1 MNCNMRTLLPRGVIS
16 LLVLCF
22 FLIGGCDV
30 EFGGGGDDNG
40 GGGGGGGGDE
50 VETVQGTIVSI
61 IPDQDLEGITVE
73 ITVNDGAP
81 ETDVTDAGGF
91 FSIDGPIAGSPQI
104 EFFDGDSNPLGTIII
119 SVYPTAE
126 VELGNISLENGTVNL
141 LNETEVTFSGDISSN
156 NCTGNSGFIEVDAE
170 NDQEQVTVIVQI
182 AESTDIIVNGDDAVC
197 EDLLLGRNVEVQG
210 DIPSGGVN
218 TVDATRIEVD

>member
-1 MNCNMRTLLPRGVIS
+1 MNCNIRTILPRGIIS
-16 LLVLCF
+16 LLILSF

-30 EFGGGGDDNG
+30 EFGGGGGNN

-73 ITVNDGAP
+73 ISIDGGAP

-91 FSIDGPIAGSPQI
+91 FSIEGPLAGSPQI
-104 EFFDGDSNPLGTIII
+104 MFLDEDANFLGTIGL

-126 VELGNISLENGTVNL
+126 VELGNISLENGNVNL
-141 LNETEVTFSGDISSN
+141 LNVTEVTFNGDISSN
-156 NCTGNSGFIEVDAE
+156 NCTGNSGFMEIDAE

-182 AESTDIIVNGDDAVC
+182 SESTDLIINGDDAEC
-197 EDLLLGRNVEVQG
+197 EDFLLGRNVEVQG
-210 DIPSGGVN
+210 EIPSVN
-218 TVDATRIEVD
+218 TVDADRVEID

>member
-1 MNCNMRTLLPRGVIS
+1 MNCNIRTILPRGIIS
-16 LLVLCF
+16 LLFLCF

-30 EFGGGGDDNG
+30 EFGGGGDDN

-73 ITVNDGAP
+73 ITVDDGAP

-119 SVYPTAE
+119 SVYPTAQ
-126 VELGNISLENGTVNL
+126 VELGNISLESGNVNL
-141 LNETEVTFSGDISSN
+141 LNETEVTFNGDISSN

-182 AESTDIIVNGDDAVC
+182 SESTDLIINGDDAVC
-197 EDLLLGRNVEVQG
+197 EDFLLGRNVEVQG
-210 DIPSGGVN
+210 EIPSVN
-218 TVDATRIEVD
+218 TVDADRIEID

>member
-1 MNCNMRTLLPRGVIS
+1 MNCNTRTILPRGIIS
-16 LLVLCF
+16 LLFLCF

-30 EFGGGGDDNG
+30 EFGGGGDDN

-73 ITVNDGAP
+73 ITVDDGAP
-81 ETDVTDAGGF
+81 ETDITDAGGF
-91 FSIDGPIAGSPQI
+91 FSIEGPIAGSPQI

-119 SVYPTAE
+119 SVYPTAQ
-126 VELGNISLENGTVNL
+126 VELGNISLESGNVNL
-141 LNETEVTFSGDISSN
+141 LNETEVTFNGDISSN
-156 NCTGNSGFIEVDAE
+156 NCTGNTGFIEVDAE

-182 AESTDIIVNGDDAVC
+182 SESTDLIINGDDAVC
-197 EDLLLGRNVEVQG
+197 EDFILGRNVEVQG
-210 DIPSGGVN
+210 EIPSVN
-218 TVDATRIEVD
+218 TVDADRVEID

>member
-1 MNCNMRTLLPRGVIS
+1 MNCNIRAILPRGIIS
-16 LLVLCF
+16 LLFLWF

-30 EFGGGGDDNG
+30 EFGGGGGNN

-61 IPDQDLEGITVE
+61 IPDQDLQGITVE
-73 ITVNDGAP
+73 ITVDDGAP
-81 ETDVTDAGGF
+81 ETDITGDSGF

-119 SVYPTAE
+119 SVYPTAQ
-126 VELGNISLENGTVNL
+126 VELGNISLETGNVNL
-141 LNETEVTFSGDISSN
+141 LNETEVTFNGDISSN
-156 NCTGNSGFIEVDAE
+156 NCTGNSGFIEIDAE

-182 AESTDIIVNGDDAVC
+182 SESTDIIVNGNDTTC
-197 EDLLLGRNVEVQG
+197 EDLLLGRNVEIQG
-210 DIPSGGVN
+210 DIPSIN
-218 TVDATRIEVD
+218 TVNASRIEVD

>member
-1 MNCNMRTLLPRGVIS
+1 MNRNIRTILPKGIIS
-16 LLVLCF
+16 LLFLWF

-30 EFGGGGDDNG
+30 EFGGGGGDN

-61 IPDQDLEGITVE
+61 IPDQDLQGITVE
-73 ITVNDGAP
+73 ITVDDGAP
-81 ETDVTDAGGF
+81 ETDITDDSGF

-119 SVYPTAE
+119 SVYPTAQ
-126 VELGNISLENGTVNL
+126 VELGNISLETGNVNL
-141 LNETEVTFSGDISSN
+141 LNETEVTFNGDISSN
-156 NCTGNSGFIEVDAE
+156 NCTGNSGFIEIDSE

-182 AESTDIIVNGDDAVC
+182 SESTDIIVNGNDATC
-197 EDLLLGRNVEVQG
+197 EDLLLGRNVEIQG
-210 DIPSGGVN
+210 DIPSIN
-218 TVDATRIEVD
+218 TVNASRIEVD

>member
-1 MNCNMRTLLPRGVIS
+1 MNRNIRTILPKGIIS
-16 LLVLCF
+16 LLFLWF

-30 EFGGGGDDNG
+30 EFGGGGGNN

-61 IPDQDLEGITVE
+61 IPDQDLQGITVE
-73 ITVNDGAP
+73 ITVDAGAP
-81 ETDVTDAGGF
+81 ETDITDDSGF

-119 SVYPTAE
+119 SIYPTAR
-126 VELGNISLENGTVNL
+126 VELGNISLESGNVNL
-141 LNETEVTFSGDISSN
+141 LNETEVTFNGDISSN
-156 NCTGNSGFIEVDAE
+156 NCTGNSGFIEIDAE

-182 AESTDIIVNGDDAVC
+182 SESTDIIVNGNDTTC
-197 EDLLLGRNVEVQG
+197 EDLLLGRNVEIQG
-210 DIPSGGVN
+210 DIPSIN
-218 TVDATRIEVD
+218 TVNASRIEVD

>member
-1 MNCNMRTLLPRGVIS
+1 MNCNIRTILPRGIIS
-16 LLVLCF
+16 LLILSF

-30 EFGGGGDDNG
+30 EFGGGGGNN

-73 ITVNDGAP
+73 ISIDGGAP

-91 FSIDGPIAGSPQI
+91 FSIEGPLAGSPQI
-104 EFFDGDSNPLGTIII
+104 MFLDEDANFLGTIGL

-126 VELGNISLENGTVNL
+126 VELGNISLENGNVNL
-141 LNETEVTFSGDISSN
+141 LNVTEVTFNGDISSN
-156 NCTGNSGFIEVDAE
+156 NCTGNSGFFEIDAE

-182 AESTDIIVNGDDAVC
+182 SESTDLIINGDDAEC
-197 EDLLLGRNVEVQG
+197 EDFLLGRNVEVQG
-210 DIPSGGVN
+210 EIPSVN
-218 TVDATRIEVD
+218 TVDADRVEID

>member
-1 MNCNMRTLLPRGVIS
+1 MNRNIRTILPRGIIS
-16 LLVLCF
+16 LLFLWF

-30 EFGGGGDDNG
+30 EFGGGGGDN

-61 IPDQDLEGITVE
+61 IPDQDLQGITVE
-73 ITVNDGAP
+73 ITVDDGAP
-81 ETDVTDAGGF
+81 ETDITDDSGF

-119 SVYPTAE
+119 SIYPTAR
-126 VELGNISLENGTVNL
+126 VELGNISLESGNVNL
-141 LNETEVTFSGDISSN
+141 LNETEVTFNGDISSN
-156 NCTGNSGFIEVDAE
+156 NCTGNSGFIEIDAE

-182 AESTDIIVNGDDAVC
+182 SESTDIIVNGNDTTC
-197 EDLLLGRNVEVQG
+197 EDLLLGRNVEIQG
-210 DIPSGGVN
+210 DIPSIN
-218 TVDATRIEVD
+218 TVNASRIEVD

>member
-1 MNCNMRTLLPRGVIS
+1 MNRNIRTILPRGIIS
-16 LLVLCF
+16 LLFLWF

-30 EFGGGGDDNG
+30 EFGGGGGNN

-61 IPDQDLEGITVE
+61 IPDQDLQGITVE
-73 ITVNDGAP
+73 ITVDDGAP
-81 ETDVTDAGGF
+81 ETDITDDSGF

-119 SVYPTAE
+119 SIYPTAR
-126 VELGNISLENGTVNL
+126 VELGNISLESGNVNL
-141 LNETEVTFSGDISSN
+141 LNETEVTFNGDISSN
-156 NCTGNSGFIEVDAE
+156 NCTGNSGFIEIDAE

-182 AESTDIIVNGDDAVC
+182 SESTDIIVNGNDTTC
-197 EDLLLGRNVEVQG
+197 EDLLLGRNVEIQG
-210 DIPSGGVN
+210 DIPSIN
-218 TVDATRIEVD
+218 TVNASRIEVD

>member
-1 MNCNMRTLLPRGVIS
+1 MNRNIRTILPKGIIS
-16 LLVLCF
+16 LLFLWF

-30 EFGGGGDDNG
+30 EFGGGGGDN

-61 IPDQDLEGITVE
+61 IPDQDLQGITVE
-73 ITVNDGAP
+73 ITVDDGAP
-81 ETDVTDAGGF
+81 ETDITDDSGF

-119 SVYPTAE
+119 SVYPTAQ
-126 VELGNISLENGTVNL
+126 VELGNISLETGNVNL
-141 LNETEVTFSGDISSN
+141 LNETEVTFNGDISSN
-156 NCTGNSGFIEVDAE
+156 NCTGNSGFIEIDAE

-182 AESTDIIVNGDDAVC
+182 SESTDIIVNGNDATC
-197 EDLLLGRNVEVQG
+197 EDLLLGRNVEIQG
-210 DIPSGGVN
+210 DIPSIN
-218 TVDATRIEVD
+218 TVNASRIEVD